1 MKNLLSQFW
10 NNEDGVTAIEYAL
23 IGVAMAGVLSFVL
36 TSTAGGSGTSFLD
49 RIKQAFATISTKM
62 NTIGSQSHS

>member
-23 IGVAMAGVLSFVL
+23 IGVAMAVVVGTVFGKGGDLRNAMSDAFGTI
-36 TSTAGGSGTSFLD
+36 TSQLKNGKS
-49 RIKQAFATISTKM
+49 
-62 NTIGSQSHS
+62 